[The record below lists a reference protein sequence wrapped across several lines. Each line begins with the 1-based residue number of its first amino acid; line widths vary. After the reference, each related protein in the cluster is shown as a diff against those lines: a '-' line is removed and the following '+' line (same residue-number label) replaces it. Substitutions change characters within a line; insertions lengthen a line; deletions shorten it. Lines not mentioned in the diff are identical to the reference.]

1 MNELIRN
8 ASERDFKL
16 QQDLKQIE
24 EQKKRLHEYNR
35 NVAKLNAWMLRSEEN
50 MPTDLDIK
58 KLESCM
64 CYFKKY

>member
-8 ASERDFKL
+8 ASERDLKL

-24 EQKKRLHEYNR
+24 EKKKRLREYNR
-35 NVAKLNAWMLRSEEN
+35 NVAKLNAWMIRSEEN

-58 KLESCM
+58 KLELCM
-64 CYFKKY
+64 CYFKKD